1 MNYFQTPKM
10 KHLMTTFFQEPAQGM
25 ACTAASW
32 WRHDSEEIKA
42 RAWTDRTG
50 YVAGQT
56 ILFSA
61 QVENR
66 SGKRMLG
73 SSVCLDQKISYH
85 AKHRTK
91 KKKETLFYLNRGPFS
106 ETETW
111 DQVRIPIPANVPAI
125 MQHCS
130 NFEIDYRVKVGT

>member
-91 KKKETLFYLNRGPFS
+91 KKKETLFYLNKGLAPRKPKKYLFPSTCCPICYVRSSVHIWSPF
-106 ETETW
+106 
-111 DQVRIPIPANVPAI
+111 
-125 MQHCS
+125 
-130 NFEIDYRVKVGT
+130 